1 MTKIENIT
9 TPKASIS
16 SQHCGSFRF
25 HCQTIH
31 LYIGFYHK
39 GFCGRQYFSRGKY
52 SSSSSRSKMYLQHLI
67 RDHCIQEDKFW
78 DECEITYC
86 YFRVSRRKWEIDN
99 YFSLSKNQADSSEN
113 SWDREFQFCCGLKP
127 IGVIF
132 DKDINIPTTTYT
144 CIWAHYWQPHNKES
158 EIKKRLLK
166 CDQSADGHHHGH
178 HLVHSYDT

>member
-1 MTKIENIT
+1 
-9 TPKASIS
+9 
-16 SQHCGSFRF
+16 
-25 HCQTIH
+25 
-31 LYIGFYHK
+31 
-39 GFCGRQYFSRGKY
+39 
-52 SSSSSRSKMYLQHLI
+52 MYLQHLI

-166 CDQSADGHHHGH
+166 YDLSADGHHHGH
-178 HLVHSYDT
+178 HLIHNYDTKHSGTIQGTTWYTTTKGSIVEAYLAAAPLWLMHCFHLMTFWWSLPRLQMYIW